1 MPRIFLNSEITF
13 LLNSVQ
19 QVIYLLFKIFTLLIK
34 ILVRYQ
40 TSDSNDSFVESE
52 EAEEEEDCEPHCRCR
67 ACSEVERKR
76 ILLRHHR
83 KNHFLHWW
91 KLVLVPLSRKQK
103 KKVTPK
109 RFQVWNGTPIC
120 ETCKWA
126 LSY

>member
-19 QVIYLLFKIFTLLIK
+19 QVIHLLFKIFILLIK

-52 EAEEEEDCEPHCRCR
+52 EEEGEEDCEPHCRCR
-67 ACSEVERKR
+67 ACAEVERKR

-83 KNHFLHWW
+83 K
-91 KLVLVPLSRKQK
+91 KAVSSLV
-103 KKVTPK
+103 
-109 RFQVWNGTPIC
+109 
-120 ETCKWA
+120 ETGDKGSSSIKEREDESDA
-126 LSY
+126 

>member
-1 MPRIFLNSEITF
+1 MVLQFKKVELLFLRSNYKMPRIFLNSEITF

-19 QVIYLLFKIFTLLIK
+19 QVIHLLFKIFTLLIK

-52 EAEEEEDCEPHCRCR
+52 EGEEEEEDCEPHCRCR

-83 KNHFLHWW
+83 K
-91 KLVLVPLSRKQK
+91 KPLSSL
-103 KKVTPK
+103 V
-109 RFQVWNGTPIC
+109 
-120 ETCKWA
+120 ETGASSTIKETEESDA
-126 LSY
+126 

>member
-52 EAEEEEDCEPHCRCR
+52 EAEEDEDCEPHCRCK
-67 ACSEVERKR
+67 ACAEIERKR

-83 KNHFLHWW
+83 K
-91 KLVLVPLSRKQK
+91 KPLSSLVETGTSSTIKQ
-103 KKVTPK
+103 TA
-109 RFQVWNGTPIC
+109 
-120 ETCKWA
+120 EESDA
-126 LSY
+126 